1 MSDMDGINGMNE
13 SGQRAA
19 DYEYDEAHDAVTVEE
34 PPRRLPV
41 QPAAGVPPTADTTG
55 DLGYD
60 LAHDVP
66 PA

>member
-1 MSDMDGINGMNE
+1 MDDGRE
-13 SGQRAA
+13 HAP
-19 DYEYDEAHDAVTVEE
+19 DYEYDEAHDV
-34 PPRRLPV
+34 PPTEV
-41 QPAAGVPPTADTTG
+41 GSAGPAAGPPVSGAPPSTDADG